1 MTLNS
6 ILPALLGG
14 ALLGL
19 SAAALLL
26 FTGRIA
32 GISGIV
38 ASLLNKGSLSGP
50 WQLWFAGG
58 MLLGGGL
65 AVLAGVPLPTVAVP
79 LPVAVIAGV
88 LVGIGSRMANGCTSG
103 HGICGIGR
111 LSLRSIVATAVFML
125 CAVITATLIH

>member
-1 MTLNS
+1 MIVNS
-6 ILPALLGG
+6 LLPALLGG

-38 ASLLNKGSLSGP
+38 ASLLNKGSLRGP

-58 MLLGGGL
+58 MLLGGSM
-65 AVLAGVPLPTVAVP
+65 AVLAGVPLPTVSVP
-79 LPVAVIAGV
+79 LPIAVIAGV

>member
-6 ILPALLGG
+6 LLPALLGG

-19 SAAALLL
+19 SAVALLL
-26 FTGRIA
+26 YTGRIA

-38 ASLLNKGSLSGP
+38 ASLLSKGSLRGP

-58 MLLGGGL
+58 MLLGGSM
-65 AVLAGVPLPTVAVP
+65 AVLAGVPLPAVTVP
-79 LPVAVIAGV
+79 LPIAVIAGV

-111 LSLRSIVATAVFML
+111 LSLRSIVATTVFML
-125 CAVITATLIH
+125 CAMITATLIH